1 MDADALSLNFRSR
14 LTRGVISF
22 GALFAVSVL
31 LAGCGGGE
39 PCEDQITLGSGGC
52 GGADAVTANYPIF
65 YVKRPVSTA
74 TPTAGGTLRV
84 RVNEF
89 QPGADLYMRSS
100 ASPSAGEVNLTG
112 SLTQGLGDVRDV
124 DVSHNGRR
132 VVFAMRYPFQ
142 TGVILANQT
151 SSWNIWEYN
160 IDTGNLRRV
169 IVDDAVANGPTPT
182 VRYHDRFP
190 HYSADDQRIIFSSTR
205 QRTSQTVLLDEGK
218 SQFQAQDETNVEPI
232 SNIHVMDTAG
242 VTIRQLTF
250 NQAHDMDSAVLAN
263 GQIAFTRW
271 DASAAQQH
279 VALYR
284 MNPDGSGTEL
294 LYGKQ
299 NITHASRHLA
309 AAPNDARVQF
319 LRPRLLHNGLLS
331 VIARPLDGRDIHE
344 GGDLVQIDVNAY
356 VEYHQSASSNA
367 DLPGPGH
374 TRLAPAISV
383 NTGPVRSPGGRFR
396 SVFPLNDS
404 SNRLLVS
411 WSQCRLINGVTIVP
425 CTAENLAITPEL
437 PEAQP
442 LYGLY
447 ILNVAA
453 NTQIPI
459 ALPQEGIVMTDVVA
473 GAPRSNP
480 PLILDRLPSVDYAPQ
495 LESQSAGIL
504 DIRSV
509 YDIRGEDTTAG
520 GIGPMRNPLLT
531 TAAQRP
537 ARFLRIEKAVSLP
550 NNQVRN
556 IRGTSFSPSG
566 RFMREILGYAP
577 IEPDGSV
584 RVKVPANVAFRISIL
599 DANGRRIT
607 DATPGRSPTHRNW
620 LHVRPGEVM
629 TCNGCHTPQVEPTLP
644 ATTPLTRSHGRRGA
658 FNSANPG
665 APANGSFP
673 NTVAALTGTVGQTM
687 AQIRAEDMCQLN
699 NGSSACNPSVN
710 MIFADYWTDPA
721 VRAPD
726 TSFGR
731 CYTATSTDVRIDPLD
746 TSITYNCADAGA
758 TSNASVLTTP
768 APVRDSCE
776 NTWASQCRIVINY
789 TTHIQ
794 PLWDLDRLV
803 DPMDPMSTNN
813 RCTTCHSPTNAMGA
827 VQVPGRSLDLRN
839 SADNNQVDHLVSYRQ
854 LLFPRRAQELNAT
867 MTALQDECLDV
878 DPVTGV
884 CLQFR
889 DFGAPMLSLNARGSP
904 FFTTMSTIGTTVDHR
919 PFMNPAELRLISE
932 WLDIGAQY
940 YNDPFLAPTN

>member
-1 MDADALSLNFRSR
+1 MDADALSLNTRSR
-14 LTRGVISF
+14 LKRSAIAC

-52 GGADAVTANYPIF
+52 GGDADAVTVNYPIF
-65 YVKRPVSTA
+65 YVKRPLSTA
-74 TPTAGGTLRV
+74 TPQMGGTLRV

-89 QPGADLYMRSS
+89 EPGADLYMRSS

-112 SLTQGLGDVRDV
+112 SRTQGLGDVRDV
-124 DVSHNGRR
+124 DVSHDGRR

-142 TGVILANQT
+142 PGVILANQT
-151 SSWNIWEYN
+151 SSWNVWEYN

-169 IVDDAVANGPTPT
+169 ITDNT
-182 VRYHDRFP
+182 VENAGHDRFP

-232 SNIHVMDTAG
+232 SNLHVMDTLG

-263 GQIAFTRW
+263 GQIVFTRW
-271 DASAAQQH
+271 DSSAATQH

-299 NITHASRHLA
+299 NATHATGNNA
-309 AAPNDARVQF
+309 AGTNNTVVQF
-319 LRPRLLHNGLLS
+319 LRPRLLRNGLLS

-344 GGDLVQIDVNAY
+344 GGDLVQIDTSAY
-356 VEYHQSASSNA
+356 VEYRQSASSSTS
-367 DLPGPGH
+367 LPGPGH
-374 TRLAPAISV
+374 TRLAPAIAV
-383 NTGPVRSPGGRFR
+383 NTAPGPSPGGRFR

-411 WSQCRLINGVTIVP
+411 WSQCRLLNGATIVP
-425 CTAENLAITPEL
+425 CTAENLSITPAL

-442 LYGLY
+442 LFGLY
-447 ILNVAA
+447 IFNVDA
-453 NTQIPI
+453 NTQLPI

-473 GAPRSNP
+473 GAPRPSP

-509 YDIRGEDTTAG
+509 YDILGQDRSPA
-520 GIGPMRNPLLT
+520 GIGAMRDPVQT
-531 TAAQRP
+531 TAAERP

-556 IRGTSFSPSG
+556 IRGTSFSPNG

-584 RVKVPANVAFRISIL
+584 RVKVPANVAFQISIL
-599 DANGRRIT
+599 DENGRRISNQP
-607 DATPGRSPTHRNW
+607 TPVSFFSPTHRNW

-629 TCNGCHTPQVEPTLP
+629 TCNGCHTPQAAAP
-644 ATTPLTRSHGRRGA
+644 AISHGRRGS
-658 FNSANPG
+658 FNSVNPG

-687 AQIRAEDMCQLN
+687 AQVRAEDMCQLN
-699 NGSSACNPSVN
+699 NGSSACNLSVN
-710 MIFADYWTDPA
+710 MIFADYWTDPVLA
-721 VRAPD
+721 GRAAD
-726 TSFGR
+726 TLFGR
-731 CYTATSTDVRIDPLD
+731 CYTAISTDVRIDPLD
-746 TSITYNCADAGA
+746 IGITYNCADASA
-758 TSNASVLTTP
+758 TSNASVLSTP

-776 NTWASQCRIVINY
+776 TSWASQCRITINY

-803 DPMDPMSTNN
+803 DPMDPLSVNN
-813 RCTTCHSPTNAMGA
+813 RCTTCHQPLDAMNAA
-827 VQVPGRSLDLRN
+827 QVPAGQLDLRGLP
-839 SADNNQVDHLVSYRQ
+839 DPNQADHLISYRQ
-854 LLFPRRAQELNAT
+854 LLFTRIAQELNGT
-867 MTALQDECLDV
+867 MLRDECRV
-878 DPVTGV
+878 MRDPLTDLCPNDDFVTV
-884 CLQFR
+884 SR
-889 DFGAPMLSLNARGSP
+889 PMVPLNARGSR
-904 FFTTMSTIGTTVDHR
+904 FFTAINNATHAG
-919 PFMNPAELRLISE
+919 FMNPAELRLISE